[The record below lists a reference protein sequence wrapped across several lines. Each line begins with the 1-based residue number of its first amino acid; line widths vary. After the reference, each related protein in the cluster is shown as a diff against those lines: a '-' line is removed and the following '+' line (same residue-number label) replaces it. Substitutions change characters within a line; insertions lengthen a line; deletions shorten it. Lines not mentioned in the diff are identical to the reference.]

1 MADIKISLDQV
12 SEAAQKLRSLNTSM
26 YEELNQMKTDM
37 NLLNGSWISDGSD
50 EIRARFNQFANRFE
64 SERERIEEYARFL
77 DLTVESYEALES
89 SITSNASG
97 MQY

>member
-1 MADIKISLDQV
+1 MADIRISFDEV
-12 SEAAQKLRSLNTSM
+12 RDRAQQIRNLNNAM
-26 YEELNQMKTDM
+26 YEELNAMKGNI
-37 NLLNGSWISDGSD
+37 NLLNGSWISDGSE
-50 EIRARFNQFANRFE
+50 EIRTRFNMFANRFE
-64 SERERIEEYARFL
+64 SEREKIEEYARFL